1 MWQFSVLLVVGCLV
15 MNITPQF
22 VKSPPF
28 IKFERVTGPQAY
40 KYITL
45 LGMYCQQSRSPDVTI
60 EDPLDLE
67 ILLDVDSGGDEIL
80 KNLLRFKLI
89 EETQP
94 STYSCTFFI
103 EQNKQLLSNW
113 NNGAM
118 KARKA
123 KAKKQTSKAD
133 DELDKFMETDY
144 WRNTLS
150 KCAQESP
157 DDAAWEEVRHG

>member
-1 MWQFSVLLVVGCLV
+1 

-28 IKFERVTGPQAY
+28 VKFERLVGPQAY
-40 KYITL
+40 KHITL
-45 LGMYCQQSRSPDVTI
+45 LGMYCQQSRSPEIKI

-67 ILLDVDSGGDEIL
+67 ILIDVESGGEEIL
-80 KNLLRFKLI
+80 KNLMRFKLI
-89 EETQP
+89 EETEP

-123 KAKKQTSKAD
+123 KARKAPAPEPKSD
-133 DELDKFMETDY
+133 VDKELNEFMETDY
-144 WRNTLS
+144 WKNTLS
-150 KCAQESP
+150 KCAQEV
-157 DDAAWEEVRHG
+157 DEEVRYG

>member
-1 MWQFSVLLVVGCLV
+1 

-28 IKFERVTGPQAY
+28 VKFERIVGPQAY

-45 LGMYCQQSRSPDVTI
+45 LGMYCQQSRTTDVQI
-60 EDPLDLE
+60 EEPIDLE
-67 ILLDVDSGGDEIL
+67 ILLDIDSGGEEIMESML
-80 KNLLRFKLI
+80 KLKLI
-89 EETQP
+89 EETEP
-94 STYSCTFFI
+94 STFHCSFFAD
-103 EQNKQLLSNW
+103 QNKQLLSNW

-123 KAKKQTSKAD
+123 KAKKEPVKSDAD
-133 DELDKFMETDY
+133 KELDEFMQTDY

-150 KCAQESP
+150 KCSQS
-157 DDAAWEEVRHG
+157 EEERHG